1 MRFEWSAF
9 AAMVIITSARDTSNA
24 FAVHFGHESYIPLV
38 ARVLTAGTSDAAR
51 ATRSVLKINAPNLAL
66 ISARPSRDGDGVV
79 LHLREIEGRPA
90 VAEFPPGASAVD
102 VKVLEEPLREAGNA
116 ARFAPF
122 ETKFVRVRGLKPG
135 P

>member
-1 MRFEWSAF
+1 M
-9 AAMVIITSARDTSNA
+9 
-24 FAVHFGHESYIPLV
+24 
-38 ARVLTAGTSDAAR
+38 ARVLTAVTPDAAR
-51 ATRSVLKINAPNLAL
+51 ATRSVLEINAPNLAL

-79 LHLREIEGRPA
+79 RHLREIGSRPA

-102 VKVLEEPLREAGNA
+102 VNVLEEPLREAGNA

-122 ETKFVRVRGLKPG
+122 ETKFVRVRGLRPG